1 MMREFRFML
10 RDRAAVVWILIAF
23 ALSLTAV
30 VMGLNEV
37 KAQHAELAEL
47 SRLDTADRALVLSE
61 QSDWGSA
68 GYYTFH
74 LVSDPPSDLAFAA
87 LGQRDVSPWK
97 HRVRMLA
104 LEGQI
109 YDTDAAN
116 PDFALI
122 GRFDFAFVATLLAP
136 LLVILLL
143 FDLKS
148 GERTAGRFEIIEA
161 TGQKGWGRNVWRS
174 RALLR
179 VGSLTFALLIPLFIG
194 GVLSGASII
203 SLGVVG
209 LAVALYL
216 LFWTWLTLCVSSVE
230 RDGSTNLVWGLGLWL
245 FLGAVM
251 PAALTSTI
259 NAAVPL
265 PDSGDIVLTQREAV
279 NDAWDLPKDISMDA
293 FYARHPEWKGVMDI
307 GESFTWTWY
316 FAFQQVGD
324 QTVEPLSLAY
334 REGRTRPDELA
345 GWFSLVSPATALQR
359 VLERAAET
367 DMQAASVYEKNV
379 RRYHADL
386 RAFYY
391 PRLFEERTFDSQQ
404 AGESLPAYMPQ

>member
-10 RDRAAVVWILIAF
+10 RDRAAMVWIAIAF

-37 KAQHAELAEL
+37 RAQHAELAEL
-47 SRLDTADRALVLSE
+47 SRLDTADRELVLSE

-97 HRVRMLA
+97 HRIRMLA

-109 YDTDAAN
+109 YDTDTAN

-122 GRFDFAFVATLLAP
+122 GRFDFAFIATLLAP

-148 GERTAGRFEIIEA
+148 GERTAGRFELIEA
-161 TGQKGWGRNVWRS
+161 TNQNGWGRNVWRS

-179 VGSLTFALLIPLFIG
+179 VGSLTVALLVPLFIG
-194 GVLSGASII
+194 GILSGASIL
-203 SLGVVG
+203 SLVIVG
-209 LAVALYL
+209 LAVVIYL
-216 LFWTWLTLCVSSVE
+216 LFWTWLTLRVSKTE

-245 FLGAVM
+245 FLCAIM
-251 PAALTSTI
+251 PATLTSAI

-279 NDAWDLPKDISMDA
+279 NDAWDLPKDVSMDA
-293 FYARHPEWKGVMDI
+293 FYARHPEWEGVMEI
-307 GESFTWTWY
+307 GENFTWTWY
-316 FAFQQVGD
+316 YAFQQVGD

-334 REGRTRPDELA
+334 REGRARRDSLA
-345 GWFSLVSPATALQR
+345 GWSSLISPATALQR

-367 DMQAASVYEKNV
+367 DTQAASAYEQNV
-379 RRYHADL
+379 RRYHAEL

-391 PRLFEERTFDSQQ
+391 PRLFQATAFDNKR
-404 AGESLPAYMPQ
+404 AAESLPAYMSN

>member
-10 RDRAAVVWILIAF
+10 RDRAAIVWIAIAF

-37 KAQHAELAEL
+37 RAQHAELAEL
-47 SRLDTADRALVLSE
+47 SRLDTADRELVLSE

-74 LVSDPPSDLAFAA
+74 LVSNPPSDLAFAA

-97 HRVRMLA
+97 HRIRMLA

-109 YDTDAAN
+109 YDTDTAN

-122 GRFDFAFVATLLAP
+122 GRFDFAFIATLLAP

-148 GERTAGRFEIIEA
+148 GERTAGRFELIEA
-161 TGQKGWGRNVWRS
+161 TNQNGWGRNVWRS

-179 VGSLTFALLIPLFIG
+179 VGSLTLALLVPLFIG
-194 GVLSGASII
+194 GILSGASIL
-203 SLGVVG
+203 SLVIVG
-209 LAVALYL
+209 LSVVIYL
-216 LFWTWLTLCVSSVE
+216 LFWTWLTLRVSKTE

-245 FLGAVM
+245 FLCAIM
-251 PAALTSTI
+251 PATLTSAI

-279 NDAWDLPKDISMDA
+279 NDAWDLPKDVSMDA
-293 FYARHPEWKGVMDI
+293 FYARHPEWDGVMDI
-307 GESFTWTWY
+307 GENFTWTWY
-316 FAFQQVGD
+316 YAFQQVGD

-334 REGRTRPDELA
+334 REGRTRRDRFA
-345 GWFSLVSPATALQR
+345 GWSSLVSPATALQR
-359 VLERAAET
+359 VLERVAKT
-367 DMQAASVYEKNV
+367 DTQAASTYEDNV
-379 RRYHADL
+379 RDYHATL

-391 PRLFEERTFDSQQ
+391 PRLFEAQTFDSQD
-404 AGESLPAYMPQ
+404 AEKRLPAYKTN